1 MHIHCYSN
9 DSITFTYVGLLL
21 NEASIV
27 DETSYDPEPEIDMD
41 ELLLECFLKTIKS
54 VVKPEDLP
62 LLTSTLYGSYMRQV
76 W

>member
-1 MHIHCYSN
+1 MCIG
-9 DSITFTYVGLLL
+9 ILPR
-21 NEASIV
+21 EASIIV
-27 DETSYDPEPEIDMD
+27 DEASYEYESEPEIDMD

>member
-1 MHIHCYSN
+1 MCIG
-9 DSITFTYVGLLL
+9 ILPR
-21 NEASIV
+21 EASIV
-27 DETSYDPEPEIDMD
+27 DEASYESEPEIDMD